1 VTKPIPF
8 GKYSLLDRIA
18 AGGMA
23 EVFRAKAYGVEG
35 FERVV
40 AVKRILPSIAADTD
54 FITMFIDEAKI
65 AVQLNHANIA
75 QIFDLG
81 KAGNSYFIALEYVH
95 GLDVR
100 SIFDALAKRGQRAP
114 VTMAAYVAMKI
125 CEGLDYAHHRRDAS
139 GRPLELVHRDVSP
152 QNMLISFDGDV
163 KLIDFGI
170 AKAAG
175 KEGRTRAGILKGK
188 FGYLS
193 PEQVISNQV
202 DARSDI
208 FGVGIVLHEL
218 LTGRRLFVGDN
229 EFSTIEKVRAADV
242 TPPHYLNP
250 EVDEELSR
258 VVMKA
263 LVRDPAHRYQSA
275 AALQEDLQRF
285 LREQDEPFARRE
297 LSAFMRLNFPEHAA
311 DDQEAVGDL
320 QGVQVPLADA
330 TDVTPIVREA
340 ESKAV
345 IDETREIPNEG
356 SSKHSSTLLGM
367 PVVARQ
373 APGRSVPPPPPRS
386 GGAPSRPPSPGRSVP
401 PPPPAPPGRGR
412 TAPPAASTQPPP
424 LPRSQPPVSAAAA
437 PVASLG
443 SQPPVSGTRSHLG
456 SRPPVS
462 APTPV
467 RPPSYAPAPVED
479 SSVADDDD
487 YANELASDFGQ
498 PTPIHHYAQPM
509 NLHTAQTAP
518 TAIPS
523 VVGPAPSSPPASR
536 SLPPP
541 PMSTDEEPTSFR
553 PGSVPPVIATKN
565 PVLDMDWDDE
575 ELSTQIYDRPEDQ
588 VDPAYAGYVPGQD
601 YGQQPQHGYDP
612 NAYDAQAYS
621 QSYAQHGYPQPGQA
635 DYQGV
640 GFTQPGYP
648 PPDYAAA
655 QAAAAGQAQAPAYN
669 DYGSPYTAPYN
680 GGQQA
685 AVPTFVPPPADMQA
699 YQASY
704 GQPVP
709 GSASQG
715 RAMQATQQM
724 LTHPPEKSRSAFYA
738 MAVAGFILVCF
749 LGYVFLSKT
758 EPGVVQLTTHP
769 ADATVSF
776 DGKQVGTSSPFLVTG
791 VVPGDKHLLE
801 VKKDGYRA
809 WSQEVQVQPGQT
821 LQFPVTLEPNSGAG
835 AVAAAGQP
843 GAPTGSFTLESNPP
857 GAKVLLDGQELGGVT
872 PLRIG
877 NLVAKSYSIKL
888 ELADYRP
895 QTLNVDVKSGQD
907 QTLSRVVLQPL
918 RVRVRIVSE
927 PSGADV
933 SVARGSDRRALGR
946 SPVDVT
952 LENDGAPWAVEVSKS
967 GFEKFEQAIALD
979 SGERDVT
986 VRANLVRQSG
996 GAPTPTPPVAREPV
1010 ARAEPREP
1018 PRAREPVAR
1027 PEPRVP
1033 VAKPEPVASSGG
1045 GTGTLRINS
1054 RPWSQ
1059 VVIDGRPIGSTPQMN
1074 VSLSEGTHKVTL
1086 INPEFDIKKTLT
1098 VKIKAGQ
1105 VETQIVALQ

>member
-1 VTKPIPF
+1 MTKSIPF

-40 AVKRILPSIAADTD
+40 AVKRILPTIAADTD

-81 KAGNSYFIALEYVH
+81 KVGSSYFIALEYVH

-100 SIFDALAKRGQRAP
+100 SIFDALAQRGRRVP
-114 VTMAAYVAMKI
+114 VAMAAYVAMKI
-125 CEGLDYAHHRRDAS
+125 CEGLDYAHNRRDAS

-250 EVDEELSR
+250 EVEDELSR

-263 LVRDPAHRYQSA
+263 LVRDPALRYQSA
-275 AALQEDLQRF
+275 AVLQEDLQRF

-297 LSAFMRLNFPEHAA
+297 LSAFMRHNFPEHAA

-373 APGRSVPPPPPRS
+373 VPGRSVPPPPPRS
-386 GGAPSRPPSPGRSVP
+386 GGAPSRPPTPGRSVP
-401 PPPPAPPGRGR
+401 PPPPAPPGRAR
-412 TAPPAASTQPPP
+412 TVPPASSTQPPP
-424 LPRSQPPVSAAAA
+424 LPRSQPPVSH
-437 PVASLG
+437 G
-443 SQPPVSGTRSHLG
+443 SQPPVSGTRPHLG

-467 RPPSYAPAPVED
+467 RPPSYAPVPAP

-509 NLHTAQTAP
+509 NMHAAP

-523 VVGPAPSSPPASR
+523 VVGPAPSAPPASR

-541 PMSTDEEPTSFR
+541 PVSTDDEPTSFR
-553 PGSVPPVIATKN
+553 PGSVPPVVTTKN

-588 VDPAYAGYVPGQD
+588 VDPAYAGYSPGQD
-601 YGQQPQHGYDP
+601 YGQQPQQGYDP
-612 NAYDAQAYS
+612 QAYDAQAYS
-621 QSYAQHGYPQPGQA
+621 QQAYSPPAYGQGPGYNQQGYPQPGA
-635 DYQGV
+635 PDYQGV

-648 PPDYAAA
+648 TPDYAAA
-655 QAAAAGQAQAPAYN
+655 QAAAAGQQPAYH

-685 AVPTFVPPPADMQA
+685 AVPTFVPPPADGQA
-699 YQASY
+699 YQSNY
-704 GQPVP
+704 SQPMP
-709 GSASQG
+709 GAASQG
-715 RAMQATQQM
+715 RAMQSTQQM

-769 ADATVSF
+769 ADATVLF
-776 DGKQVGTSSPFLVTG
+776 DGKAVGTSSPYLVTG
-791 VVPGDKHLLE
+791 VAPGDKHLLE

-821 LQFPVTLEPNSGAG
+821 LQFPVTLEPSAGAG
-835 AVAAAGQP
+835 SAVASNQP
-843 GAPTGSFTLESNPP
+843 GAPTGSFTLESSPP
-857 GAKVLLDGQELGGVT
+857 GAKVFLDGQELGGVT

-877 NLVAKSYSIKL
+877 NLVPKAYAIKL
-888 ELADYRP
+888 ELADYRA
-895 QTLNVDVKSGQD
+895 QTLNVEVKSGQD
-907 QTLSRVVLQPL
+907 QTLSRVVLQPV

-952 LENDGAPWAVEVSKS
+952 LENDGAPWAVEVTKG

-986 VRANLVRQSG
+986 VRANLVRSAGSAQ
-996 GAPTPTPPVAREPV
+996 PPVAREPAPREPV

-1018 PRAREPVAR
+1018 RVREPVSR
-1027 PEPRVP
+1027 PEPRAP

-1074 VSLSEGTHKVTL
+1074 VPLSEGTHKVTL

-1105 VETQIVALQ
+1105 IETQIVALQ